1 MVPDPAGEDC
11 GVEVEELVHY
21 ADGSYSTTDDGGRG
35 DIFALVPRV
44 YPVPHYLAE
53 YFDLA
58 KALRV
63 VTSTCALQQGK
74 CWVVKRSAML
84 PRGGQRCGQG
94 ECRWRSPN
102 SPGLASELAEL
113 RAGTLAERLG
123 GQPMALATA
132 RGLAVVNEGTVLP
145 LWQRIYR
152 NSPADHFIMQGPSET
167 YSAAVR
173 AAMVIAD
180 RTRKE
185 RLVYAWGEGGKPIPM
200 VYVHPGGLVRSARK
214 NSPGI
219 ATQVD
224 PMDDFEL
231 RQAIAASSGASIMP
245 FNM

>member
-1 MVPDPAGEDC
+1 MKDA
-11 GVEVEELVHY
+11 LLHY
-21 ADGSYSTTDDGGRG
+21 SDGSYSTSDDGGRG

-44 YPVPHYLAE
+44 YPVPQFLAE

-74 CWVVKRSAML
+74 CWVVRRSAML
-84 PRGGQRCGQG
+84 PRGGQRCGAG
-94 ECRWRSPN
+94 ECRWRTPN
-102 SPGLASELAEL
+102 SPGLASELEEL
-113 RAGTLAERLG
+113 RTGLLADKLG
-123 GQPMALATA
+123 GQPVALATP
-132 RGLAVVNEGTVLP
+132 RGLAVVNAGTVLP

-180 RTRKE
+180 RTRRE
-185 RLVYAWGEGGKPIPM
+185 RLVYAWGKDGTPIPM
-200 VYVHPGGLVRSARK
+200 VYVHPGGLVRSARRAA
-214 NSPGI
+214 PGI
-219 ATQVD
+219 ATTVS

-245 FNM
+245 FGM